1 MEGLVPAAV
10 EDEIMVTDHDAN
22 EDGTWNIDSMLVS
35 SGLTSM

>member
-1 MEGLVPAAV
+1 VPAAV
-10 EDEIMVTDHDAN
+10 EDEIMVTDHDAH